1 MALGSASWKIK
12 DFANQSSNFQVNT
25 DEITA
30 ANIAT
35 ITPQIAA
42 LQTAIDGICIGN
54 INTATTVATVDEI
67 STAKASDPSAR
78 RELKWLCTMVDSVNG
93 KQESREMP
101 CPDVNTA
108 ANFESD
114 GESLNLAV
122 NPGLAFKTALQAVAV
137 SADGNSVILTKVR
150 LVGRNL

>member
-1 MALGSASWKIK
+1 MALGSAYWKIK
-12 DFANQSSNFQVNT
+12 DFAGQTSNFQVNT

-54 INTATTVATVDEI
+54 INAATTVATVDEI
-67 STAKASDPSAR
+67 TTAKASDPSAR
-78 RELKWLCTMVDSVNG
+78 RELKWLCIAIDTVTG
-93 KQESREMP
+93 EAERRELP

-108 ANFESD
+108 GIFESD
-114 GESLNLAV
+114 GESLNLAA
-122 NPGLAFKTALQAVAV
+122 NPGLAFKTAFQAVAV
-137 SADGNSVILTKVR
+137 SKAGNSQVLTSVKI
-150 LVGRNL
+150 VGRNL

>member
-1 MALGSASWKIK
+1 MALGSAFWKIK
-12 DFANQSSNFQVNT
+12 DFANQTSNFQVNT

-30 ANIAT
+30 VNIAT

-42 LQTAIDGICIGN
+42 LQTAIEGICIGN

-78 RELKWLCTMVDSVNG
+78 RELKWLCTAIDSVNG
-93 KQESREMP
+93 KSENRELP

-108 ANFESD
+108 GIFESD
-114 GESLNLAV
+114 GESLNLASGV
-122 NPGLAFKTALQAVAV
+122 GLAFKTAFQAVAV
-137 SADGNSVILTKVR
+137 SKDGNSQVLTKVR